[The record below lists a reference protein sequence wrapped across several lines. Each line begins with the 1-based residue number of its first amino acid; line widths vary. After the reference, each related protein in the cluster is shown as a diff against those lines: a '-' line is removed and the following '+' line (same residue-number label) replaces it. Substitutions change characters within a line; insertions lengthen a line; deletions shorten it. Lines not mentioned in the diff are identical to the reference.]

1 MNMSAPSDQKIV
13 QDSKTWVKKNHNFLI
28 EKFCSTEEFPPVE
41 NPFTIFMAGSPG
53 AGKTEFSKSFID
65 VHQEENNKIKI
76 VRVDADE
83 VRCTIPFYNGKNSYL
98 IQGAASLGVEKIFDH
113 VRHKSQNCIL
123 DGTLSNYDVAKKNIE
138 NSISRN
144 RKVSIFYLYQ
154 NPLIAWQFTMK
165 REKVEGRNI
174 PKQSFIDAL
183 FNAKNNVQR
192 LKMDYGKNLEL
203 HIVIQNF
210 ENKAE
215 KTYFNVNSI
224 DSYVKMDYNSDS
236 LKKELPDSIL
246 S

>member
-1 MNMSAPSDQKIV
+1 MITSPDGKWNEAHAAGR
-13 QDSKTWVKKNHNFLI
+13 KKGRCAGNGNAKDLRKKS
-28 EKFCSTEEFPPVE
+28 EKE
-41 NPFTIFMAGSPG
+41 
-53 AGKTEFSKSFID
+53 
-65 VHQEENNKIKI
+65 
-76 VRVDADE
+76 
-83 VRCTIPFYNGKNSYL
+83 
-98 IQGAASLGVEKIFDH
+98 
-113 VRHKSQNCIL
+113 
-123 DGTLSNYDVAKKNIE
+123 KKNIE

-154 NPLIAWQFTMK
+154 NPLIASQFTMK